1 MTRRRRAPIKAN
13 NIPTAQVK
21 QVQGPQIPFHQ
32 PLVGEVVLTA
42 DLAEKYLG
50 RGLIGF
56 GPYLE
61 VLQNKNASELA
72 RQHGYA
78 LFRRMLTDSEV
89 DASMNAV
96 IRASTSSKLVAQSP
110 LDPGDTDYDLSLEL
124 VDFVNYCIGSWPID
138 EWRREQLLYALGF
151 GNAVSELDWD
161 VYETGKYANH
171 FYIKRARVQ
180 EPEDYGFLVDRW
192 GEIYGVVPLGQAAGL
207 IYPLGNLISLPENGI
222 RDLRGVVPRYKLSV
236 WTWEQKGTDPRGTSL
251 LIPAFIAWW
260 NKQRAM
266 EEWSCWLG
274 RYAQPSVWA
283 TPGPDAIQSCI
294 TNPDGSQ
301 IITQPTEAL
310 LQALV
315 NLKSASVLA
324 LPYGSVVNMLQAQG
338 TVEPFLKSIELWD
351 KEIVR
356 AILGQHLA
364 TAEGGGTSA
373 KTAAEI
379 HAIIL
384 RQFISITSMFMIRN
398 IEQDIVKPLIM
409 SNYGDV
415 GRLMPIISLGETG
428 GFPLTSTEVAVL
440 FQAGYFSEDQ
450 LQDIDKM
457 LGIPVRTTL
466 NRVGAGNLPKAIPE
480 VVPSEAKPSN
490 IP

>member
-13 NIPTAQVK
+13 NIPTTQVK
-21 QVQGPQIPFHQ
+21 QVQGPQIPLHQ

-72 RQHGYA
+72 RQDGYA

-324 LPYGSVVNMLQAQG
+324 LPYGSVVNMLQ
-338 TVEPFLKSIELWD
+338 
-351 KEIVR
+351 
-356 AILGQHLA
+356 
-364 TAEGGGTSA
+364 
-373 KTAAEI
+373 
-379 HAIIL
+379 
-384 RQFISITSMFMIRN
+384 
-398 IEQDIVKPLIM
+398 
-409 SNYGDV
+409 
-415 GRLMPIISLGETG
+415 
-428 GFPLTSTEVAVL
+428 
-440 FQAGYFSEDQ
+440 
-450 LQDIDKM
+450 
-457 LGIPVRTTL
+457 
-466 NRVGAGNLPKAIPE
+466 
-480 VVPSEAKPSN
+480 
-490 IP
+490 